1 MKGYGQFCPIAVAAE
16 VFAER
21 WTPLIL
27 RELCAGER
35 RFNDIRR
42 GVPLISRTLLARR
55 LRELEDA
62 GVVTSRPL
70 PSGRGREYGLTR
82 AGEEF
87 REVLDGLGAWGQR
100 WVHGQFDAENLD
112 VGVLMW
118 NVRRRLDVGRLPAER
133 VVVRVDFRGLPP
145 RCAGMRTWWLLL
157 QKPDVDLCLKDPGF
171 EVQVVVDAEA
181 AAMARIWMGQLEFAR
196 AVRSGAVRL
205 EGPRALVQALPG
217 WLLLSHY
224 ADVPRPARAG

>member
-1 MKGYGQFCPIAVAAE
+1 MKGYGQFCPVAVASE

-27 RELCAGER
+27 RELFCGSH

-42 GVPLISRTLLARR
+42 GLPLISRTLLAQR

-62 GVVTSRPL
+62 GVLESRPL
-70 PSGRGREYGLTR
+70 PGGRGRDYRLTK

-87 REVLDGLGAWGQR
+87 REVVDGLGAWGQR
-100 WVHGQFDAENLD
+100 WVHRQFDPENLD

-118 NVRRRLDVGRLPAER
+118 NVRRGINVERLPAER
-133 VVVRVDFRGLPP
+133 VVVRFDFRGLS
-145 RCAGMRTWWLLL
+145 AHYKGMRTWWLIL
-157 QKPDVDLCLKDPGF
+157 KSAEVDLCLKDPGF
-171 EVQVVVDAEA
+171 DVDIVVTAEA
-181 AAMARIWMGQLEFAR
+181 AAMARIWMGQMEFAHALR
-196 AVRSGAVRL
+196 AGTMRL
-205 EGPRALVQALPG
+205 DGPRPLVQALPG

-224 ADVPRPARAG
+224 AHVARPAPAG

>member
-16 VFAER
+16 IFAER

-27 RELCAGER
+27 RELLSGER

-62 GVVTSRPL
+62 GVLESRPL
-70 PSGRGREYGLTR
+70 PSGRGRDYALSK

-100 WVHGQFDAENLD
+100 WVHGQFDPNNLD

-118 NVRRRLDVGRLPAER
+118 NVRRRIDVRRLPPER
-133 VVVRVDFRGLPP
+133 VVVRFDFRGLPA
-145 RCAGMRTWWLLL
+145 RYTGMRTWWLIL
-157 QKPDVDLCLKDPGF
+157 QKSEVDLCLKDGGF
-171 EVQVVVDAEA
+171 PVDVVVDAEA
-181 AAMARIWMGQLEFAR
+181 AAMARIWMGQLEFAQALR
-196 AVRSGAVRL
+196 AGAVRL

-224 ADVPRPARAG
+224 AHVARPARAG